1 MVPRLAPQCCPL
13 PPANPVPPRQRRP
26 SRPLSRPLPVLS
38 FPFHGQSLSYPDLPE
53 RAPRCPSF
61 DTLRSPE
68 FQQHS
73 LRLPHSD
80 KFRMRLYF
88 YLPSLFSFF
97 RVFSSSPLVFWATC
111 ASSSQFR

>member
-1 MVPRLAPQCCPL
+1 LPQLPCYAQRRGMVPRLAPQCCPL

-80 KFRMRLYF
+80 KFRTRLYF
-88 YLPSLFSFF
+88 YLPYLFSFF
-97 RVFSSSPLVFWATC
+97 LIV
-111 ASSSQFR
+111 